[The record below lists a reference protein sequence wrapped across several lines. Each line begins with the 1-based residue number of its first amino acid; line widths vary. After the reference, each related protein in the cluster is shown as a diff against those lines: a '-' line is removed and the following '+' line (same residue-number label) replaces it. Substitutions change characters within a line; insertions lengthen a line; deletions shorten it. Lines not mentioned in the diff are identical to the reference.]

1 MLKNLWEK
9 AKKTRCRLLL
19 LSSIFVLLSIPL
31 ALISTKIM
39 AFAMTFWF
47 AVVFFKL
54 FEDMKTSGVTV
65 KDFDEQ
71 AEKDLKEGKTVKGF
85 INFLGLRLA
94 FALGI
99 PTIVIG
105 LFIMWLC

>member
-1 MLKNLWEK
+1 MLTKLWEK

-19 LSSIFVLLSIPL
+19 LSSVFVLLSIPL

-47 AVVFFKL
+47 GVVFFKL
-54 FEDMKTSGVTV
+54 FEEMKTTKVTV

-99 PTIVIG
+99 PALVIG
-105 LFIMWLC
+105 LLVLWIG